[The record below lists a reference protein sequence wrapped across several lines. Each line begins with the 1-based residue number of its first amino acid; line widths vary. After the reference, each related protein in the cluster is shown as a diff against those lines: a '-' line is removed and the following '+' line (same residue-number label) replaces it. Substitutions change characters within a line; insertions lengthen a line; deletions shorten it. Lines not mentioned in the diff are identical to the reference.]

1 MIIAGLVALI
11 LLVIVMRSPAA
22 KILAIALI
30 IYVSVQAEIRH
41 DREAAVAAQ
50 Q

>member
-1 MIIAGLVALI
+1 MIIVGLVALI
-11 LLVIVMRSPAA
+11 ILVIVMRSPAA

>member
-11 LLVIVMRSPAA
+11 LLVLVMRSPAA

-41 DREAAVAAQ
+41 DQEASVAAHQ
-50 Q
+50 